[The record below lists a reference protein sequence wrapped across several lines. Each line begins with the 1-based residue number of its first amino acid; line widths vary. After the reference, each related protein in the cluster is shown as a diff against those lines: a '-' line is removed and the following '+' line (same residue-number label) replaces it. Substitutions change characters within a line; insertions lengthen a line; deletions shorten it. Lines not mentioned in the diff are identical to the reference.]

1 MLTTK
6 VQKDNQIKSIN
17 LKATN
22 QVLEASKKEFQKHF
36 LEHETLKRKF
46 TEQHRELLE
55 CQNHIKNQIKTN
67 TKKQDRK
74 MNLED
79 IKLDTNEL
87 KNIFNARKKKRC
99 YFDYYSDNDDDSAHD
114 KCSESVDEI
123 SDVEVVKKK
132 ILKRKL

>member
-22 QVLEASKKEFQKHF
+22 QVLEASKKEYQKHF

-79 IKLDTNEL
+79 IKLDANEL
-87 KNIFNARKKKRC
+87 KNIFNARKKRG
-99 YFDYYSDNDDDSAHD
+99 A
-114 KCSESVDEI
+114 
-123 SDVEVVKKK
+123 
-132 ILKRKL
+132 ILIIILTMMTIQLMTNVARVLMR